1 MTIKTPVSQESFRDK
16 LTTVDATGKRAWVYS
31 KKIKG
36 RLFNYRRWVAVFLM
50 LLFYTGPFIKIHGD
64 PIMLFDFLQRKFI
77 IFGITFWPQDFHLI
91 LISFITL
98 IVFVTL
104 FTVIFGRIFCGWVCP
119 QTIFMEFLFR
129 QIEYMIEGDR
139 AAQRRRDKG
148 PMNLDKFWRK
158 SLKHV
163 VFYFISFITAITF
176 LSYLIGFDQVKHFL
190 LNDSVGHWGGFAGLF
205 AFAGAFYFI
214 FAFFREQVCT
224 IACPYGRLQSVLVDK
239 KTILVAY
246 DYKRGEPRGPLKLQT
261 KTNTGDCV
269 NCNSCVVVCP
279 TGIDIRNGTQ
289 MECVNCTAC
298 MDACDAVMSKINK
311 PKGLIRYDSEVG
323 ISTGKHSIFNTR
335 SIAYSAVLTLLL
347 IFLASL
353 FMFRGNF
360 EVTILRASGSMYQN
374 FGSDSLSNIYTFNLV
389 NKTNGTIDVVFKI
402 ESLPGRIQYIGDHS
416 AVEKG
421 KMGNGTFLVIF
432 PTKAL
437 HSSQTKFQIGLYSEG
452 VLIETQESSFVGPSS
467 LD

>member
-1 MTIKTPVSQESFRDK
+1 MTIKTPVSQENFRDK
-16 LTTVDATGKRAWVYS
+16 LTTVDANGKRAWVYS

-347 IFLASL
+347 IFWLPCLCS
-353 FMFRGNF
+353 G
-360 EVTILRASGSMYQN
+360 VILKSP
-374 FGSDSLSNIYTFNLV
+374 F
-389 NKTNGTIDVVFKI
+389 
-402 ESLPGRIQYIGDHS
+402 
-416 AVEKG
+416 
-421 KMGNGTFLVIF
+421 
-432 PTKAL
+432 
-437 HSSQTKFQIGLYSEG
+437 
-452 VLIETQESSFVGPSS
+452 
-467 LD
+467 